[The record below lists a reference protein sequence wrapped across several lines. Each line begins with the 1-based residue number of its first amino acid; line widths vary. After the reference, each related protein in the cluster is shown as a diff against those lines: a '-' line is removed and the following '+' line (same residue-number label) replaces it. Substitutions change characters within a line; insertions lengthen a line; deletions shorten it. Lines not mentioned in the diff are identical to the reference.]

1 MKSLFKKLQADTGR
15 EEQAKGRRKNEHH
28 FEKVGLGIFRGKQ
41 KGELNLLS
49 ADTAREGFA
58 KRKRKKS
65 NRPDR
70 SINQIYQDRWG
81 AFAKAISADI
91 VREGFAKRKRKKSC
105 RSDRSTKQIFK
116 DRRGAVAKAISADI
130 ARKGFAKRQPL
141 ASTPKR
147 GWPRG
152 LKLTPRLVSLA
163 KGEVLLPEVLPP
175 VEVLPALPEVLL
187 LLTPPHYE

>member
-1 MKSLFKKLQADTGR
+1 M
-15 EEQAKGRRKNEHH
+15 
-28 FEKVGLGIFRGKQ
+28 GIFRGKQ

-116 DRRGAVAKAISADI
+116 DRWGAVAKAISADI

-141 ASTPKR
+141 ASTPKKGGVKGAQVDPPFSKPGQRRSTSARSTSAR
-147 GWPRG
+147 GSSSG
-152 LKLTPRLVSLA
+152 
-163 KGEVLLPEVLPP
+163 
-175 VEVLPALPEVLL
+175 PAGSTSAFNTAPL
-187 LLTPPHYE
+187 